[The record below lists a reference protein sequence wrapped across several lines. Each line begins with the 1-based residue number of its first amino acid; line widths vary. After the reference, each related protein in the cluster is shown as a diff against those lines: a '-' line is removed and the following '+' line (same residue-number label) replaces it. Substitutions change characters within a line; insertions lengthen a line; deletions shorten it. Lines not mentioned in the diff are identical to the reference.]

1 MYLKDF
7 TFYSLAEAKAK
18 LSQVVDEVENKDI
31 VITKNGV
38 PKVVLLD
45 YDKFVKLMDFVDEIR
60 DISLFEIENVEEY
73 QRIKDFFK
81 DFDY

>member
-1 MYLKDF
+1 
-7 TFYSLAEAKAK
+7 
-18 LSQVVDEVENKDI
+18 
-31 VITKNGV
+31 
-38 PKVVLLD
+38 LLD
-45 YDKFVKLMDFVDEIR
+45 YDKFVKLMDFVDEVR

>member
-18 LSQVVDEVENKDI
+18 LSQVVDEVEN
-31 VITKNGV
+31 
-38 PKVVLLD
+38 LD
-45 YDKFVKLMDFVDEIR
+45 YDKFVKLMDFVDEVR

>member
-1 MYLKDF
+1 MYLKDL

-38 PKVVLLD
+38 PKVILLD
-45 YDKFVKLMDFVDEIR
+45 YDKFVKLMEFVDEVR
-60 DISLFEIENVEEY
+60 DISLFEVENVEEY
-73 QRIKDFFK
+73 KRIKDFFK

>member
-18 LSQVVDEVENKDI
+18 LSQVVDEAENKDI
-31 VITKNGV
+31 IITKNGI
-38 PKVVLLD
+38 PKVALLD
-45 YDKFVKLMDFVDEIR
+45 YDKFVKLMSFVDEVR
-60 DISLFEIENVEEY
+60 DISLFEVENVEEY
-73 QRIKDFFK
+73 QQIKDFFK